1 MTFYMRLQPLEQ
13 FEIVAM
19 VAGMCLF
26 FSVIL
31 MELFKD
37 REIRIA
43 ARALGCIGVVVL
55 AAFGWRM
62 ASQVQRLEHQI
73 AARSIEVSQD
83 VSDVVLRTPK
93 GYEFAPGVVFDGLR
107 DRTNDLRDGFRRY
120 RRSENHIR
128 NERSRETAG
137 TTAGNLGDTGGRN
150 AGNHGTAAA
159 EQLLEHAG
167 RWLES
172 AASDWRG
179 NAPAD
184 AAGTF

>member
-83 VSDVVLRTPK
+83 VSNVVLHTSK
-93 GYEFAPGVVFDGLR
+93 GYPFAPGVLFDGLR
-107 DRTNDLRDGFRRY
+107 SGTSDLRDSLRRY
-120 RRSENHIR
+120 RRGADDLRH
-128 NERSRETAG
+128 ERTAETAG
-137 TTAGNLGDTGGRN
+137 ASAGNLGDSSSGYASNPGLPV
-150 AGNHGTAAA
+150 A
-159 EQLLEHAG
+159 EQLFEHAG